1 MAVAAAQQQQM
12 AAAAAQQQQMLQEQ
26 AMAAAAA
33 QQQQMLQEQAMAAA
47 AAQQQAAPRHQLYVP
62 MPHQQWQ
69 QPPLT
74 VPATPQF
81 PTAAETKPA
90 ESGPLWQPMTA
101 SEIRKEKEQ
110 VDKATRPLTGAKG
123 GGRTWGQDMREMRKY
138 KDLSYENHH
147 LREAVEKR

>member
-1 MAVAAAQQQQM
+1 
-12 AAAAAQQQQMLQEQ
+12 MLQEQ
-26 AMAAAAA
+26 AMAA
-33 QQQQMLQEQAMAAA
+33 E

-147 LREAVEKR
+147 LREAVEKKMRKSKEKMKRYTAKWRKTRS